1 MDISIM
7 KENQPSLFGKALVV
21 VCTFMIAG
29 IAALNIWRGTASHPG
44 LFVVAIAGLLL
55 FLAAKLSVIVRIRRV
70 SFGTALMSPAMAN
83 AYRAGYWLMLVG
95 VVATFL

>member
-1 MDISIM
+1 MNLPVM
-7 KENQPSLFGKALVV
+7 QENRLSLFGKALVV
-21 VCTFMIAG
+21 ICMTVLAVV
-29 IAALNIWRGTASHPG
+29 AAANIWRGAAPHPG
-44 LFVVAIAGLLL
+44 LFVIAIAGLLL
-55 FLAAKLSVIVRIRRV
+55 FVVAKLSVIVRIRRV